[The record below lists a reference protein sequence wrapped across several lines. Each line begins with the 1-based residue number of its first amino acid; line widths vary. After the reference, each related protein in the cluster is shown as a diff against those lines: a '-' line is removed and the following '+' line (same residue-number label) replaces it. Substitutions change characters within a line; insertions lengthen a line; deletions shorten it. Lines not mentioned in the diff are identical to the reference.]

1 MASAMKRARAAAIAP
16 TPSPPSTS
24 NTARRARG
32 LVPLTIWVPA
42 AIAAKFHA
50 LAEAEWMTPRQ
61 LLAHLL
67 GTVDPTA
74 PARRQPPAPK
84 GMV

>member
-1 MASAMKRARAAAIAP
+1 
-16 TPSPPSTS
+16 
-24 NTARRARG
+24 
-32 LVPLTIWVPA
+32 VPLTIWVPA